1 MPILLIVICF
11 LLLAILNY
19 NSLNNTSVFTLIFF
33 ALPYVYV
40 NPKKKVVPIRYFMK
54 KTLGYVPL
62 YLNKTNI
69 KILRDSVIS
78 KTYYTKDNKIWSLKS
93 GQSYSEKVEINKVLA
108 EAGFYNEDIMTV
120 FTGTRFDKYFF
131 GNVSQNN
138 DLVKIAEILGRIE
151 GDKTI
156 GIVYRSPTMLV
167 YPFWKLPQTNQVKM
181 NTFIILKR

>member
-108 EAGFYNEDIMTV
+108 EASFYNEDMLTV
-120 FTGTRFDKYFF
+120 
-131 GNVSQNN
+131 
-138 DLVKIAEILGRIE
+138 
-151 GDKTI
+151 
-156 GIVYRSPTMLV
+156 
-167 YPFWKLPQTNQVKM
+167 
-181 NTFIILKR
+181 